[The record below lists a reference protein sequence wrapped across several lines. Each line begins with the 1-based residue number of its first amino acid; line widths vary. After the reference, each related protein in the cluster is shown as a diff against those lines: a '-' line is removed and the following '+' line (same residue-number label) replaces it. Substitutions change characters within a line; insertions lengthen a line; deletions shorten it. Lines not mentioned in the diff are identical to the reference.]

1 MNGGEFLEKAKRIH
15 HDNFVYMEVPEVVLP
30 NTRITL
36 RCTKHNNIT
45 TPTVQRHLYSKSKC
59 RLCYNETI
67 SKRLL
72 KTTEWFISNG
82 NRVHN
87 NKYLYPR
94 THYVGTKQKVIITC
108 PQHGDFLQT
117 PNDHN
122 SGYGCPDC
130 GKIKH
135 CLSRTMTTEQFIKK
149 SQHIHNNKYEY
160 TKSIYT
166 GNKKKII
173 ITCPQ
178 HGDFLQIPNSHLNG
192 TGCPTCKTSKAE
204 IAVFNLLTE
213 QNIIFSQ
220 QYRIYIVNRC
230 LKIDFVIGNVAIEI
244 DGQQHIIKNKFFHKN
259 DADFKKQLERDML
272 KDQYCKEHQ
281 LQLYHIQYKNGNVKH
296 VVNRVKE
303 ILQIEITNGILL
315 F

>member
-94 THYVGTKQKVIITC
+94 THYVGTKQKV
-108 PQHGDFLQT
+108 
-117 PNDHN
+117 
-122 SGYGCPDC
+122 
-130 GKIKH
+130 
-135 CLSRTMTTEQFIKK
+135 
-149 SQHIHNNKYEY
+149 
-160 TKSIYT
+160 
-166 GNKKKII
+166 I